1 MDKKDE
7 KETQN
12 NPDGGLL
19 GNIQQK
25 AEEMISQVGSFF
37 GQPKDEEEKKAN
49 FKKEYDDEDDEK
61 KGRFKNKKDDD
72 DDDD

>member
-1 MDKKDE
+1 MAKKDE

-19 GNIQQK
+19 SDIQQK

-37 GQPKDEEEKKAN
+37 GQPKDEEEPSGEFFWSAK
-49 FKKEYDDEDDEK
+49 
-61 KGRFKNKKDDD
+61 R
-72 DDDD
+72 